1 MPLVPVVPVMPVMPR
16 LCRRCAGLSVG
27 MAAAAVGFL
36 AEVHMS
42 ADAKEWKKQLLRQR
56 GVIVVEHAGDYN
68 EAVAA
73 GRAQALAD
81 PQAHFV
87 DDERST
93 ALFLGYSTAALRW
106 GLRGPLDAT

>member
-1 MPLVPVVPVMPVMPR
+1 
-16 LCRRCAGLSVG
+16 
-27 MAAAAVGFL
+27 MAAAAVGFR

-42 ADAKEWKKQLLRQR
+42 ADAKEWKKQLLQQQR
-56 GVIVVEHAGDYN
+56 GVTVVEHAGDYN

-93 ALFLGYSTAALRW
+93 ALFLGYSTAALR
-106 GLRGPLDAT
+106 